1 MNPVVFY
8 KNLADETRLKS
19 LLLVV
24 SEGELCVCELTCA
37 LGISQPKI
45 SRNLAQ
51 LRESGLLKGRRQ
63 GKWVYYR
70 ICPDLPLWCQNVLEE
85 TAVRNKGFIAGNLE
99 QLNKMGERP
108 ARVASCC

>member
-1 MNPVVFY
+1 MNPVVVY

-37 LGISQPKI
+37 LGLSQPKI

-51 LRESGLLKGRRQ
+51 LRESGLLQDRRQ

-85 TAVRNKGFIAGNLE
+85 TVVRNKGFIAGNLE

>member
-37 LGISQPKI
+37 LGLSQPKI

-51 LRESGLLKGRRQ
+51 LRESGLLQDRRQ

-70 ICPDLPLWCQNVLEE
+70 ISPDLPLWCQHVLDE
-85 TAVRNKGFIAGNLE
+85 TAVRNKGFIAENLE

-108 ARVASCC
+108 ERIASCC